1 MLELIKT
8 YTKSCIMA
16 EQRIKYLTVK
26 LNELKRNGG
35 EDTEE
40 YTDLQRRIRLLYIE
54 RGEMPMPRRVTLN
67 SELGATDR
75 RLRKL
80 LEENES
86 ESADKIKRNLVKIIK
101 NELTSRQ
108 SQIIMLYYF
117 KEMNINEIAQTLD
130 ISPAAVSVTMKR
142 ARNKLFNILKY
153 IIYSNAVK

>member
-1 MLELIKT
+1 
-8 YTKSCIMA
+8 
-16 EQRIKYLTVK
+16 
-26 LNELKRNGG
+26 
-35 EDTEE
+35 
-40 YTDLQRRIRLLYIE
+40 
-54 RGEMPMPRRVTLN
+54 MPRRVTLN

-75 RLRKL
+75 SLRKL

-86 ESADKIKRNLVKIIK
+86 ESA
-101 NELTSRQ
+101 SRQ

-153 IIYSNAVK
+153 IIYSNAIK

>member
-1 MLELIKT
+1 
-8 YTKSCIMA
+8 
-16 EQRIKYLTVK
+16 
-26 LNELKRNGG
+26 
-35 EDTEE
+35 
-40 YTDLQRRIRLLYIE
+40 
-54 RGEMPMPRRVTLN
+54 MPRRVTLN
-67 SELGATDR
+67 SEFGATDR

>member
-1 MLELIKT
+1 
-8 YTKSCIMA
+8 
-16 EQRIKYLTVK
+16 
-26 LNELKRNGG
+26 
-35 EDTEE
+35 
-40 YTDLQRRIRLLYIE
+40 
-54 RGEMPMPRRVTLN
+54 MPRRVTLN

-130 ISPAAVSVTMKR
+130 ISPAAVSVTMKTGG
-142 ARNKLFNILKY
+142 
-153 IIYSNAVK
+153 NAK

>member
-1 MLELIKT
+1 
-8 YTKSCIMA
+8 
-16 EQRIKYLTVK
+16 
-26 LNELKRNGG
+26 
-35 EDTEE
+35 
-40 YTDLQRRIRLLYIE
+40 
-54 RGEMPMPRRVTLN
+54 MPRRVTLN

-75 RLRKL
+75 SLRKL

-130 ISPAAVSVTMKR
+130 ISPAQCQQLKR
-142 ARNKLFNILKY
+142 YWHLPRIKNQIEYLGQNTLR
-153 IIYSNAVK
+153 

>member
-54 RGEMPMPRRVTLN
+54 RTEMPRRVTLN

-80 LEENES
+80 LEESES

-153 IIYSNAVK
+153 IIYSNAIK